1 MSTALGELRMQVI
14 WTRMISIV
22 EEQAQTLMRTAF
34 STTVR
39 DAGDL
44 SAALFDLQGRLV
56 AEAVTGTPGHVNSMA
71 EGVRHFL
78 ARFPV
83 ETMKPGDHFITND
96 PWLTAGHLHD
106 VTVVSPAFHQGRVVG
121 LFGVC
126 CHQVDIGGLGQGPD
140 GRSIYE
146 EGLQIPL
153 MKLADAGRVNQ
164 DLLDILCQN
173 VRTPVQV
180 KGDVLSYITSNEA
193 AARRLSSML
202 AEFVMADLTEVA
214 DYIIARSLSATRAEI
229 AKLPDGKWTSTLVI
243 DGYDKPVTLVGTLT
257 IDGDSLTMDYEGTDP
272 CLPRGINVVLNY
284 CRAYTVFGLRCVIS
298 PDVPNNFG
306 ALEPFR
312 VTAPEGSILNV
323 QRPWPVA
330 ARHVIG
336 QMLPDVV
343 FGCLSQAIPDRVP
356 AEGSSCL
363 WSVQLRGRLPAQG
376 NGREGDPFDAIF
388 FNSGGS
394 GARPG
399 QDGLSGTA
407 FPSGVRAMPVEVTES
422 AAPIVIWRKQLRTD
436 SGGPGE
442 RRGGL
447 GQTVEVAMRDG
458 SSFEVLAMFE
468 RVERPA
474 KGRDGGRDGAAGLV
488 RTSGGKPMRAKGLQ
502 TIPAG
507 ERLVLEIPGGAG
519 LGDPAARD
527 PAKIRQD
534 IDEGMISPEAA
545 RRDYR
550 LDVGHLDIDGEE
562 PEIRIEARSS

>member
-1 MSTALGELRMQVI
+1 MIQALADLRMQVI
-14 WTRMISIV
+14 WTRLISVV

-44 SAALFDLQGRLV
+44 SAALFDLQGRLI

-71 EGVRHFL
+71 QGVRHFL
-78 ARFPV
+78 DKFPAA
-83 ETMKPGDHFITND
+83 TMREGDHFITND

-106 VTVVSPAFHQGRVVG
+106 VTVVSPAFFGGRLVG

-140 GRSIYE
+140 GRSIFE

-153 MKLADAGRVNQ
+153 LKLMSAGTLNE
-164 DLLDILCQN
+164 DLIDILCQN
-173 VRTPVQV
+173 VRMPLQV
-180 KGDVLSYITSNEA
+180 KGDVLSYVTSNDA
-193 AARRLSSML
+193 AARRLQATL
-202 AEFVMADLTEVA
+202 AEFDLADLSEVA
-214 DYIIARSLSATRAEI
+214 DYIVAHSLQVTTRAI
-229 AKLPDGKWTSTLVI
+229 AALPRGSWSSELVI
-243 DGYDKPVTLVGTLT
+243 DGYDRPVTLRATLT
-257 IDGDSLTMDYEGTDP
+257 ITEDRVLMDYAGTDA

-284 CRAYTVFGLRCVIS
+284 CRAYTVYGLRCIIS
-298 PDVPNNFG
+298 PDVPNNHG
-306 ALEPFR
+306 ALQPFE
-312 VTAPEGSILNV
+312 VVAPEGSILNV

-336 QMLPDVV
+336 QMLPDLV

-363 WSVQLRGRLPAQG
+363 WSVQLRGQWPAKG
-376 NGREGDPFDAIF
+376 NGAAGDPFDAIF

-394 GARPG
+394 GARPA

-422 AAPIVIWRKQLRTD
+422 GAPIVIWKKELRTD
-436 SGGPGE
+436 SGGVGA

-447 GQTVEVAMRDG
+447 GQTVEVGMRDG
-458 SSFEVLAMFE
+458 SAFEVLAMFE

-474 KGRDGGRDGAAGLV
+474 HGRDGGGMGAAGIV
-488 RTSGGKPMRAKGLQ
+488 RLQSGALLRAKGLQ
-502 TIPAG
+502 QIPAG
-507 ERLVLEIPGGAG
+507 DRLLLEIPGGAG
-519 LGDPAARD
+519 LGDPAERASAAVAAD
-527 PAKIRQD
+527 LA
-534 IDEGMISPEAA
+534 EGFVSPEAA
-545 RRDYR
+545 
-550 LDVGHLDIDGEE
+550 
-562 PEIRIEARSS
+562 ARFYPVDLPA

>member
-1 MSTALGELRMQVI
+1 MNTARTELRMQVI
-14 WTRMISIV
+14 WTRLISIV

-78 ARFPV
+78 AKFPV
-83 ETMKPGDHFITND
+83 DTMQAGDHFITND

-106 VTVVSPAFHQGRVVG
+106 VTVVSPAFHEGRVVG

-140 GRSIYE
+140 GRSVYE

-153 MKLADAGRVNQ
+153 LKLADAGRINQ
-164 DLLDILCQN
+164 DLIDILCQN
-173 VRTPVQV
+173 VRTPLQV
-180 KGDVLSYITSNEA
+180 KGDVLSYVTSNEA
-193 AARRLSSML
+193 ASRRLGAML
-202 AEFVMADLTEVA
+202 AEFGLPDLAQVA
-214 DYIIARSLSATRAEI
+214 DYIIDRSLAATRAEI
-229 AKLPDGKWTSTLVI
+229 AKLPDGQWTNTLVI

-257 IDGDSLTMDYEGTDP
+257 IAGDTLTMDYEGTDP

-284 CRAYTVFGLRCVIS
+284 CRAYTIFGLRCVIS
-298 PDVPNNFG
+298 PEVPNNFG
-306 ALEPFR
+306 ALEPFQ

-343 FGCLSQAIPDRVP
+343 FGCLAQAIPDRVP

-363 WSVQLRGRLPAQG
+363 WSVQLRGRLPASG
-376 NGREGDPFDAIF
+376 NGMQGDSFDAIF

-422 AAPIVIWRKQLRTD
+422 TAPIVIWRKELRVD

-447 GQTVEVAMRDG
+447 GQTVEVGMHDG
-458 SSFEVLAMFE
+458 SGFEVLAMFE

-474 KGRDGGRDGAAGLV
+474 KGRDGGWDGASGEV
-488 RTSGGKPMRAKGLQ
+488 RTSGGRPMRAKGLQ
-502 TIPAG
+502 AIPAG
-507 ERLVLEIPGGAG
+507 ERLVLQIPGGAG
-519 LGDPAARD
+519 LGEPASRD
-527 PAKIRQD
+527 PAKVHRD
-534 IDEGMISPEAA
+534 VEEGMVSAEAA
-545 RRDYR
+545 HRDYR
-550 LDVGHLDIDGEE
+550 LS
-562 PEIRIEARSS
+562 A

>member
-1 MSTALGELRMQVI
+1 MSAPTQNNAALTELRMQVI
-14 WTRMISIV
+14 WTRLISIV

-44 SAALFDLQGRLV
+44 SAALFDLDGRLV

-78 ARFPV
+78 AKFPV
-83 ETMKPGDHFITND
+83 ETMEQGDHFITND

-106 VTVVSPAFHQGRVVG
+106 VTVVSPAFHEGRVVG

-153 MKLADAGRVNQ
+153 MKLAKAGVINQ
-164 DLLDILCQN
+164 DLIDILCVN
-173 VRTPVQV
+173 VRMPMQV

-193 AARRLSSML
+193 AARRLSAML
-202 AEFVMADLTEVA
+202 AEFAMPDLSQVA
-214 DYIIARSLSATRAEI
+214 DYIIAQSLAATKAEI
-229 AKLPDGKWTSTLVI
+229 AKLPDGQWTSKLVI
-243 DGYDKPVTLVGTLT
+243 DGYDKPVTLIGTLT
-257 IDGDSLTMDYEGTDP
+257 IAGDTLTMDYEGTDP

-306 ALEPFR
+306 ALDPFV

-363 WSVQLRGRLPAQG
+363 WSVQLRGNLPSEG
-376 NGREGDPFDAIF
+376 NGLPGESFDAIF

-394 GARPG
+394 GARPE

-422 AAPIVIWRKQLRTD
+422 ASPIVIWRKELRTD
-436 SGGPGE
+436 SGGAGE

-447 GQTVEVAMRDG
+447 GQTVEVGMRDG
-458 SSFEVLAMFE
+458 SGFEVLAMFE
-468 RVERPA
+468 RVDSPA
-474 KGRDGGRDGAAGLV
+474 KGRDGGHDGAAGIV
-488 RTSGGKPMRAKGLQ
+488 ATSGGKAMRAKGLQ
-502 TIPAG
+502 AIPSG

-519 LGDPAARD
+519 LGDPATRD
-527 PAKIRQD
+527 PARVRHD
-534 IDEGMISPEAA
+534 IEEGMISPEAA
-545 RRDYR
+545 RTEYAFN
-550 LDVGHLDIDGEE
+550 G
-562 PEIRIEARSS
+562 